1 MYKIFKEDKV
11 LATVHN
17 PTWVKLQDNG
27 CFALCDIVSAQG
39 AVIDGVVYH
48 ILGKQGITGAE
59 TVSLVEISE
68 TTYQLE
74 QNKALEE
81 NAQTIAGLGMQLF
94 DAQTQLLQTQK
105 EKDSLG
111 EQLFILQTELML
123 KGVV

>member
-1 MYKIFKEDKV
+1 MYKILKEDTV

-39 AVIDGVVYH
+39 VVIDGVVYH
-48 ILGKQGITGAE
+48 ILGKPDITGSE
-59 TVSLVEISE
+59 TVSLVEVSE

-74 QNKALEE
+74 QKKALEE

-94 DAQTQLLQTQK
+94 EAQTQLLQTQK
-105 EKDSLG
+105 EKDNLG
-111 EQLFILQTELML
+111 EQLFILQTELIM
-123 KGVV
+123 KGVM